1 VKAAQ
6 SAIPLGPTL
15 EISQHDSAEHDY
27 VTIAQVELLD
37 ALAIDERA
45 VEATVI
51 ENAVAGGPPDKDR
64 VTSRNGDIV
73 ETQVGRKTATYVGD
87 LGAERDQQRS
97 TGSLDLDVAAWLKRL
112 IGLAAVAETL
122 VKAGDGIETLGYL
135 INSGADEYL

>member
-1 VKAAQ
+1 MKSPSTDPV
-6 SAIPLGPTL
+6 GPTL
-15 EISQHDSAEHDY
+15 EIPQHDSADHDF
-27 VTIAQVELLD
+27 VTIAQVALLD

-51 ENAVAGGPPDKDR
+51 ENAVAGGPRDKDC

-73 ETQVGRKTATYVGD
+73 EMQVGPKAATDVGD

-112 IGLAAVAETL
+112 IGLDAVAETL

-135 INSGADEYL
+135 INSGANEYL

>member
-1 VKAAQ
+1 M
-6 SAIPLGPTL
+6 L
-15 EISQHDSAEHDY
+15 EIPQRDSAEHDY

-51 ENAVAGGPPDKDR
+51 ENAVAGGPRDKDR

-73 ETQVGRKTATYVGD
+73 EMQVGRKTATDVGD

-97 TGSLDLDVAAWLKRL
+97 TGSLDLDVAAWLNRL
-112 IGLAAVAETL
+112 IGFAAMAETL
-122 VKAGDGIETLGYL
+122 VKAGDRIETLGDL
-135 INSGADEYL
+135 INSGADECL